1 MKATLSIIL
10 FIFFFTSCKDLPEEP
25 THEQESFDG
34 YYFDFCAFSSE
45 LPQSLVDTS
54 SSFKIK
60 IRRETFHDE
69 WKILIEKAEACFPPK
84 NKILESYFFTEPDSV
99 HEESLWWC
107 DIFDGI
113 RIPYCIT
120 GSSVAYYTE
129 LIKSFQ
135 SGDFSGAGI
144 FVFQSASVEYEASV
158 TFYESIIL
166 GTESYTEV
174 YIVKQKLKWNDYC
187 GNMCALITLI
197 ERLVI
202 FEKNG
207 YKLLGVIGDGYP
219 MVIVS

>member
-10 FIFFFTSCKDLPEEP
+10 FIFFFTSCKDSPEEP
-25 THEQESFDG
+25 THEQENFDG
-34 YYFDFCAFSSE
+34 YYFDYYALSSE

-54 SSFKIK
+54 SLFKIN
-60 IRRETFHDE
+60 IRRDTHHDE
-69 WKILIEKAEACFPPK
+69 WKLLIEKAEACFPPEID
-84 NKILESYFFTEPDSV
+84 ILESYFFTEPDSV

-158 TFYESIIL
+158 TFYDSIIL
-166 GTESYTEV
+166 GNESYTEV
-174 YIVKQKLKWNDYC
+174 YVVKQKLKWNDYC
-187 GNMCALITLI
+187 GNMGALWTII
-197 ERLVI
+197 ERLLI

-207 YKLLGVIGDGYP
+207 YKLIGVIGDGYP
-219 MVIVS
+219 MVVVS